1 MLDSD
6 EQLSKELFLA
16 VIGPLRDQVSELVTH
31 QRALNGRVSR
41 AETRIAILDDRSPT
55 RIGLV
60 AGSTV
65 AATVAAVAGAVK
77 LFSLVP

>member
-1 MLDSD
+1 MPDSD

-16 VIGPLRDQVSELVTH
+16 VISPLRDQVSELVTH

-41 AETRIAILDDRSPT
+41 AETKIAILDDRSPT

-65 AATVAAVAGAVK
+65 AALGAGVAGVLK
-77 LFSLVP
+77 VLSTLP

>member
-1 MLDSD
+1 MADD

-41 AETRIAILDDRSPT
+41 VETRIAILDDRESHSFQLTLGQMCPVDLNDT
-55 RIGLV
+55 N
-60 AGSTV
+60 
-65 AATVAAVAGAVK
+65 
-77 LFSLVP
+77 

>member
-1 MLDSD
+1 MPDSD

-31 QRALNGRVSR
+31 QRTLNGRVAR
-41 AETRIAILDDRSPT
+41 AETKLAILDDRSPT

-65 AATVAAVAGAVK
+65 AAMAAGVAGVLK
-77 LFSLVP
+77 VLSTLP